1 MHFKNNK
8 GLRVYSV
15 EAFTIEIVYVNPT
28 SLNFRI
34 SFLKIEL
41 FANVF
46 FFIIGNVDIY
56 DSFLS
61 KYTLDASQRP
71 R

>member
-8 GLRVYSV
+8 GLRIFSV

-46 FFIIGNVDIY
+46 FFIIGNVDTTVFFQNIH
-56 DSFLS
+56 
-61 KYTLDASQRP
+61 
-71 R
+71 